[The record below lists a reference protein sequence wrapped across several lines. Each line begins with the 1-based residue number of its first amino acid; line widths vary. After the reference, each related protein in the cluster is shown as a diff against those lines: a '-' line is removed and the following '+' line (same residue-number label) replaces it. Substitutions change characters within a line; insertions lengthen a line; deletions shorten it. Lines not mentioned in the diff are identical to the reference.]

1 MTKEERNME
10 VVRRAIQALNDRDVD
25 GFLSSFT
32 EDGTSHE
39 VFFPEPLNLEEFR
52 PFLEEWLNAYPDAKI
67 ETQNMVAEG
76 DKVAVENIVSGTF
89 ENDLSGN
96 KATGKFYQARE
107 GVFFDLSDGKIK
119 AERIYLDQKHIEEQL
134 GIT

>member
-10 VVRRAIQALNDRDVD
+10 VVRRAIRALNDRDVD
-25 GFLSSFT
+25 GFLSNFT

-52 PFLEEWLNAYPDAKI
+52 PFLEEWLDAYPDAKI

-89 ENDLSGN
+89 KKDLSGN
-96 KATGKFYQARE
+96 KATGRHYQARE
-107 GVFFDLSDGKIK
+107 GVFFDLSGGKIR

-134 GIT
+134 GI